1 MYASELLAMEAEE
14 EARREAERQ
23 QRKGGRR

>member
-1 MYASELLAMEAEE
+1 MYASELLAMEVEE